1 MKSIHTSVREQ
12 FSQHADYYAQ
22 SSAHAKGDT
31 LDVILDFAEPKGT
44 ERTLDIATGTGFT
57 AFALAPKVTHVIATD
72 LTPEMVAKAAEL
84 AEKQAIDNVTFSLA
98 AAESLPFATASLD
111 LVTCRLAPHHFQD
124 VPKFLSEVHRVLRT
138 DGLFCLVDSVSPES
152 EKLIAW
158 QNRVETLRDDSHVY
172 GYPPSQWDAM
182 ITAAGFS
189 LEKTAHVRN
198 AQMSFL
204 WWVRP
209 QKNPPEVVQQIR
221 DAFAQLSSEEAKKHY
236 TVRTRRVMISISPGP
251 CTLLK
256 QGDGST
262 YTGLFSFQFFIY
274 FVRQV
279 ANRSSLL
286 HGYVEI

>member
-22 SSAHAKGDT
+22 SSAHAEGDT
-31 LDVILDFAEPKGT
+31 LEVILDFAAPKGT
-44 ERTLDIATGTGFT
+44 EKTLDIATGTGFT
-57 AFALAPKVTHVIATD
+57 AFALAPKVAHVVATD
-72 LTPEMVAKAAEL
+72 LTPEMVAKASEL
-84 AEKQAIDNVTFSLA
+84 AQEQAIENVTFSVA

-158 QNRVETLRDDSHVY
+158 QNRVEKLRDDSHVY

-182 ITAAGFS
+182 IVDAGFEI
-189 LEKTAHVRN
+189 EKTAHTRN
-198 AQMSFL
+198 ALMSFL

-209 QKNPPEVVQQIR
+209 QKNPPEVVKKIR
-221 DAFAQLSSEEAKKHY
+221 DAFAQLSPDDAKKHY
-236 TVRTRRVMISISPGP
+236 TVEPVDDDFYFSWPMYAVKAKRR
-251 CTLLK
+251 
-256 QGDGST
+256 
-262 YTGLFSFQFFIY
+262 
-274 FVRQV
+274 
-279 ANRSSLL
+279 
-286 HGYVEI
+286 

>member
-1 MKSIHTSVREQ
+1 MKSVHTAVREQ

-22 SSAHAKGDT
+22 SISHATGDT
-31 LDVILDFAEPKGT
+31 LNVILDLAEPKGT
-44 ERTLDIATGTGFT
+44 EWTLDIATGTGFT
-57 AFALAPKVTHVIATD
+57 AFALAPKVTHVVATD

-84 AEKQAIDNVTFSLA
+84 AHEQAIENITFTVA

-158 QNRVETLRDDSHVY
+158 QNRVEKLRDNSHVY
-172 GYPPSQWDAM
+172 GRPPSQWDAM
-182 ITAAGFS
+182 ITDAGFS
-189 LEKTAHVRN
+189 LEQTAHVRN

-209 QKNPPEVVQQIR
+209 LNNPPEVVQEIR
-221 DAFAQLSSEEAKKHY
+221 DAFAQLSPEEAKKYY
-236 TVRTRRVMISISPGP
+236 TVEPA
-251 CTLLK
+251 
-256 QGDGST
+256 DDDF
-262 YTGLFSFQFFIY
+262 LFSWPMY
-274 FVRQV
+274 AVKAR
-279 ANRSSLL
+279 RR
-286 HGYVEI
+286 

>member
-31 LDVILDFAEPKGT
+31 LNVILDFAEPKGT

-57 AFALAPKVTHVIATD
+57 AFALAPKVTHVVATD

-84 AEKQAIDNVTFSLA
+84 AEEQAIDNVTFSLA

-209 QKNPPEVVQQIR
+209 QKTPPEVVQEIR

-236 TVRTRRVMISISPGP
+236 TVEPAGDDFYFSWPMYAVKARR
-251 CTLLK
+251 
-256 QGDGST
+256 
-262 YTGLFSFQFFIY
+262 
-274 FVRQV
+274 R
-279 ANRSSLL
+279 
-286 HGYVEI
+286 